1 MFALLSQ
8 PAALALSAPLA
19 PRLGVASRAPPVVAA
34 ATERYLAGTLKTSS
48 PNVAPAADA
57 IKRMWGAWR
66 DDGSVTSVTET
77 CGDLGTEECTALCDD
92 DGCSVMPP
100 NSLLKLSLIHI

>member
-57 IKRMWGAWR
+57 IKHNWFKE
-66 DDGSVTSVTET
+66 SPLPQKTEW
-77 CGDLGTEECTALCDD
+77 
-92 DGCSVMPP
+92 MPSYP
-100 NSLLKLSLIHI
+100 KEISEASS